1 MNNLDVLELLELEE
15 FDSTDIDDDS
25 YSFLSVDEF
34 IDRYYPTKDRA
45 DVDPVLFE

>member
-15 FDSTDIDDDS
+15 FDSTDIDDDN

-34 IDRYYPTKDRA
+34 IDLYYPTKHRDEVDR
-45 DVDPVLFE
+45 VLF